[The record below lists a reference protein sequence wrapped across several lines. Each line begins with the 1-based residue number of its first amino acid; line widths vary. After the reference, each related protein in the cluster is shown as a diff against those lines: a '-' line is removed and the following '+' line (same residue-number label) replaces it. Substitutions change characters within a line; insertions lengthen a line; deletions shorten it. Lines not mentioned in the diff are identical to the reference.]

1 MYAHFDGVV
10 AEKLADSIVLDVN
23 GVGYLL
29 LVSAQTLSMAPS
41 AGGRMKLYATLS
53 VREDAMELF
62 GFASREEK
70 RMFLSLTGVS
80 GVGPKMALAL
90 LGSMPLKDLN
100 LAILLG
106 DVTARSRAPG
116 IGKKTA
122 QRIALELKDKVSQED
137 VSAVSVGG
145 AAPVQSMAADCVTEA
160 LEALQALGYTPA
172 EARNAVQ
179 SVRDQSDKTDELIK
193 LALRSMAGM

>member
-62 GFASREEK
+62 GFYSREEK
-70 RMFLSLTGVS
+70 RMFERLRSVN
-80 GVGPKMALAL
+80 GVGPRMALGCGLVFAAVL
-90 LGSMPLKDLN
+90 LSK
-100 LAILLG
+100 
-106 DVTARSRAPG
+106 
-116 IGKKTA
+116 
-122 QRIALELKDKVSQED
+122 LELKKEK
-137 VSAVSVGG
+137 
-145 AAPVQSMAADCVTEA
+145 APLSE
-160 LEALQALGYTPA
+160 
-172 EARNAVQ
+172 
-179 SVRDQSDKTDELIK
+179 
-193 LALRSMAGM
+193 

>member
-62 GFASREEK
+62 GFYSREEK
-70 RMFLSLTGVS
+70 RS
-80 GVGPKMALAL
+80 GC
-90 LGSMPLKDLN
+90 
-100 LAILLG
+100 
-106 DVTARSRAPG
+106 ARSAAWGRAWRCP
-116 IGKKTA
+116 
-122 QRIALELKDKVSQED
+122 SF
-137 VSAVSVGG
+137 
-145 AAPVQSMAADCVTEA
+145 PPC
-160 LEALQALGYTPA
+160 
-172 EARNAVQ
+172 
-179 SVRDQSDKTDELIK
+179 
-193 LALRSMAGM
+193 RSTIFPSHWWRATRRR

>member
-62 GFASREEK
+62 GFYSREEK
-70 RMFLSLTGVS
+70 RMFERLRSVS
-80 GVGPKMALAL
+80 GVGPRMALSIL
-90 LGSMPLKDLN
+90 SSMPLNDLSIA
-100 LAILLG
+100 LVAG
-106 DVTARSRAPG
+106 DAAALTRVPG
-116 IGKKTA
+116 IGKKDGAAAGAGTA
-122 QRIALELKDKVSQED
+122 RQGGRRRTDRPERRGRRPRGQRRERSHRRADGAGLRLLR
-137 VSAVSVGG
+137 GG
-145 AAPVQSMAADCVTEA
+145 AGSQRRGGQGRE
-160 LEALQALGYTPA
+160 G
-172 EARNAVQ
+172 
-179 SVRDQSDKTDELIK
+179 
-193 LALRSMAGM
+193 G